1 MTGVEGLQNAG
12 FEPVKVQL
20 WLANRICGSL
30 CCSVPSRPG
39 SSRAAIG
46 CRTAVGEI
54 VARTAIE
61 PHLRAVLAGND
72 AEAADIASD
81 SFTVDNA
88 GARAQAG
95 QRLDDQREAL
105 RVGLMVRPE
114 TARVS
119 RCPTQAPPF

>member
-72 AEAADIASD
+72 AKAVVFDFVQPLAARGQLIGFGWEARRDEAGREGRLQH
-81 SFTVDNA
+81 VD
-88 GARAQAG
+88 
-95 QRLDDQREAL
+95 
-105 RVGLMVRPE
+105 
-114 TARVS
+114 
-119 RCPTQAPPF
+119 

>member
-1 MTGVEGLQNAG
+1 M
-12 FEPVKVQL
+12 
-20 WLANRICGSL
+20 
-30 CCSVPSRPG
+30 
-39 SSRAAIG
+39 
-46 CRTAVGEI
+46 GEI